1 MSFSSNRPS
10 LFLAI
15 AASLLLLFNIVLFS
29 TGKAAQAGPFMI
41 TFWAVLAALFS
52 RHTATKGYVYT
63 LMIFTAVT
71 TAMFYPRPFTK
82 PNGWDLSLLITPLIQ
97 IIMFGMGTSMSLRDF
112 YGVVK
117 MPAGVFIGIACHFTI
132 MPLVGLLLAT
142 TLRFPP
148 EIAAGVILIGSA
160 PCGMASNVIS
170 YLAKANLALSVTL
183 TAVSTLLAPFLTPLL
198 MQWLAGNYIEISV
211 QKMMWDIAKMVI
223 IPVAGGLVFNHFLS
237 GRIGWLDR
245 LMPKLS
251 MAAIAFIIVIITA
264 HGRESLLNVGLL
276 LVLAGLTHNL
286 AGYTLGYWF
295 CRMIRMKE
303 QDCRTIAIEVGM
315 QNGGLASAIAK
326 EMGKI
331 ATVGLAPAIFGPVMN
346 ITGSLLAS
354 WWHRRPPE
362 GKEEPEPA
370 AQATAFQ

>member
-1 MSFSSNRPS
+1 MLFSNRPS
-10 LFLAI
+10 GFLAVI
-15 AASLLLLFNIVLFS
+15 ATALLLINIFFFS
-29 TGKAAQAGPFMI
+29 TGNTAQAGPFMI
-41 TFWAVLAALFS
+41 AFWAALAALFS
-52 RHTATKGYVYT
+52 RHAATKGYVYT

-71 TAMFYPRPFTK
+71 TAMFYPQPFTK

-117 MPAGVFIGIACHFTI
+117 MPAGVFIGITCHFTI

-223 IPVAGGLVFNHFLS
+223 IPIAGGLVFNHFLS
-237 GRIGWLDR
+237 GRASWLDK

-295 CRMIRMKE
+295 CRLIRMKE

-315 QNGGLASAIAK
+315 QNGGLASGIAR

-362 GKEEPEPA
+362 GIEEPELPEKV
-370 AQATAFQ
+370 TAYQ

>member
-1 MSFSSNRPS
+1 MLFSNRPS
-10 LFLAI
+10 GFLAVI
-15 AASLLLLFNIVLFS
+15 ATALLLINIFFFS
-29 TGKAAQAGPFMI
+29 TGNTAQAGPFMI
-41 TFWAVLAALFS
+41 AFWAVLAALFS
-52 RHTATKGYVYT
+52 RHAATKGYVYT

-71 TAMFYPRPFTK
+71 TAMFYPQPFTK

-117 MPAGVFIGIACHFTI
+117 MPAGVFIGITCHFTI

-223 IPVAGGLVFNHFLS
+223 IPIAGGLVFNHFLS
-237 GRIGWLDR
+237 GRASWLDK

-264 HGRESLLNVGLL
+264 HGRESLLNVGML

-295 CRMIRMKE
+295 CRLIRMKE

-315 QNGGLASAIAK
+315 QNGGLASGIAR

-362 GKEEPEPA
+362 GIEEPELPEKVTVY
-370 AQATAFQ
+370 Q

>member
-1 MSFSSNRPS
+1 MLFTNKPG
-10 LFLAI
+10 LFLGITAF
-15 AASLLLLFNIVLFS
+15 LLLVTNVVLF
-29 TGKAAQAGPFMI
+29 TMGEMDEAGPFMI
-41 TFWAVLAALFS
+41 AFWMVLGLLCNRQAD
-52 RHTATKGYVYT
+52 TKGYVYT
-63 LMIFTAVT
+63 LMIFAAVT
-71 TAMFYPRPFTK
+71 AALYYPQPFIN
-82 PNGWDLSLLITPLIQ
+82 PQGYDLSKLITPLIQ

-117 MPAGVFIGIACHFTI
+117 MPAGVFVGITCHFTI

-142 TLRFPP
+142 TLHFPP

-183 TAVSTLLAPFLTPLL
+183 TAVSTLLAPFITPLL

-211 QKMMWDIAKMVI
+211 QKMMWDIAKMVL
-223 IPVAGGLVFNHFLS
+223 IPVAGGLIFNHFLS
-237 GRIGWLDR
+237 GKIGWLDK

-264 HGRESLLNVGLL
+264 HGRESLLTVGPL
-276 LVLAGLTHNL
+276 LVIAGLVHNL
-286 AGYTLGYWF
+286 SGYTLGYWF
-295 CRMIRMKE
+295 CRLIRMKE

-326 EMGKI
+326 EMGRI

-362 GKEEPEPA
+362 DEEATTPVAEQA
-370 AQATAFQ
+370 AAF

>member
-1 MSFSSNRPS
+1 MSVSNKPG
-10 LFLAI
+10 LAAGI
-15 AASLLLLFNIVLFS
+15 ASGLLLIVNIILFC
-29 TGKAAQAGPFMI
+29 TGRISQAGPYMI
-41 TFWAVLAALFS
+41 AFWAALALFFS
-52 RHTATKGYVYT
+52 RYTATKGYVYT
-63 LMIFTAVT
+63 TMIFAAVT
-71 TAMFYPRPFTK
+71 AALYYPQPFTR
-82 PNGWDLSLLITPLIQ
+82 PNGRDLSVLITPLIQ
-97 IIMFGMGTSMSLRDF
+97 VIMFGMGTSMSLRDF

-117 MPAGVFIGIACHFTI
+117 MPAGVFVGLACQFTI
-132 MPLVGLLLAT
+132 MPLVGLALAT
-142 TLRFPP
+142 VLHLPP
-148 EIAAGVILIGSA
+148 EISAGVILIGSA

-183 TAVSTLLAPFLTPLL
+183 TAVSTLLAPFVTPLL

-211 QKMMWDIAKMVI
+211 QQMMWDITKMVL

-237 GRIGWLDR
+237 GRINWLDR
-245 LMPKLS
+245 LMPRLS

-264 HGRESLLNVGLL
+264 HGRSSLLNVGVL
-276 LVLAGLTHNL
+276 LVLAGLIHNL

-295 CRMIRMKE
+295 CRLIRMKE

-315 QNGGLASAIAK
+315 QNGGLASAIAR
-326 EMGKI
+326 EMGRI

-362 GKEEPEPA
+362 GSKIHTSQ
-370 AQATAFQ
+370 QAV

>member
-1 MSFSSNRPS
+1 MLFSNRPS
-10 LFLAI
+10 GFLAVI
-15 AASLLLLFNIVLFS
+15 ATALLLINIFFFS
-29 TGKAAQAGPFMI
+29 TGNAAQAGPFMI
-41 TFWAVLAALFS
+41 AFWAVLAALFS
-52 RHTATKGYVYT
+52 RHAATKGYVYT

-71 TAMFYPRPFTK
+71 TAMFYPQPFTK

-117 MPAGVFIGIACHFTI
+117 MPAGVFIGITCHFTI

-223 IPVAGGLVFNHFLS
+223 IPIAGGLVFNHFLS
-237 GRIGWLDR
+237 GRASWLDK

-295 CRMIRMKE
+295 CRLIRMKE

-315 QNGGLASAIAK
+315 QNGGLASGIAR

-362 GKEEPEPA
+362 GIEEPELPEEVTVY
-370 AQATAFQ
+370 Q

>member
-1 MSFSSNRPS
+1 MSFSNRPS

-15 AASLLLLFNIVLFS
+15 AASALLLTNIFLFS
-29 TGKAAQAGPFMI
+29 TGRTAQAGPFMI
-41 TFWAVLAALFS
+41 AFWAVLAALFS

-71 TAMFYPRPFTK
+71 TAMFYPQPFTK

-295 CRMIRMKE
+295 CRLIRMKE

-362 GKEEPEPA
+362 GKEEPDLEEVY
-370 AQATAFQ
+370 AQS

>member
-1 MSFSSNRPS
+1 MLLTDKPG
-10 LFLAI
+10 LFLGI
-15 AASLLLLFNIVLFS
+15 AAFLLLVTNIVLFAM
-29 TGKAAQAGPFMI
+29 GALAEAGPFMI
-41 TFWAVLAALFS
+41 AFWIVLALLCTRYA
-52 RHTATKGYVYT
+52 ATKGYVYT
-63 LMIFTAVT
+63 LMIFAAVT
-71 TAMFYPRPFTK
+71 AAMYYPQPFIN
-82 PNGWDLSLLITPLIQ
+82 PQGFDFSSLITPLIQ
-97 IIMFGMGTSMSLRDF
+97 VIMFGMGTSMSLRDF

-117 MPAGVFIGIACHFTI
+117 MPAGVFVGITCHFTI

-142 TLRFPP
+142 TLRLPP

-183 TAVSTLLAPFLTPLL
+183 TAVSTLLAPFITPLL
-198 MQWLAGNYIEISV
+198 MRWLAGNYIEISV
-211 QKMMWDIAKMVI
+211 QKMMWDIAKMVL
-223 IPVAGGLVFNHFLS
+223 IPVAAGLVFNHFLAGKIS
-237 GRIGWLDR
+237 WLDK

-264 HGRESLLNVGLL
+264 HGRESLLNVGPL
-276 LVLAGLTHNL
+276 LVLAGLFHNL
-286 AGYTLGYWF
+286 SGYTLGYWF
-295 CRMIRMKE
+295 CRLIRMKE

-326 EMGKI
+326 EMGRI

-362 GKEEPEPA
+362 APQPA
-370 AQATAFQ
+370 PATEQAAVF

>member
-1 MSFSSNRPS
+1 MLFSNKPS
-10 LFLAI
+10 LFLGITAF
-15 AASLLLLFNIVLFS
+15 LLLVTNVVLF
-29 TGKAAQAGPFMI
+29 TMGEMDEAGPFMI
-41 TFWAVLAALFS
+41 AFWIALGLLCS
-52 RHTATKGYVYT
+52 RQADTKGYVYT
-63 LMIFTAVT
+63 LMIFAAVT
-71 TAMFYPRPFTK
+71 AALYYPQPFIN
-82 PNGWDLSLLITPLIQ
+82 PQGYDLSKLITPLIQ

-117 MPAGVFIGIACHFTI
+117 MPAGVFVGITCHFTI

-142 TLRFPP
+142 TLHFPP

-183 TAVSTLLAPFLTPLL
+183 TAVSTLLAPFITPLL
-198 MQWLAGNYIEISV
+198 MEWLAGNYIEISV
-211 QKMMWDIAKMVI
+211 QKMMWDIAKMVL
-223 IPVAGGLVFNHFLS
+223 IPVAGGLIFNHFLS
-237 GRIGWLDR
+237 GKIGWLDK

-264 HGRESLLNVGLL
+264 HGRESLLTVGPL
-276 LVLAGLTHNL
+276 LVIAGLVHNL
-286 AGYTLGYWF
+286 SGYTLGYWF
-295 CRMIRMKE
+295 CRLIRMKE

-326 EMGKI
+326 EMGRI

-362 GKEEPEPA
+362 DDEVQAPA
-370 AQATAFQ
+370 AEQATAF

>member
-1 MSFSSNRPS
+1 MLFSNRPS
-10 LFLAI
+10 GFLAVI
-15 AASLLLLFNIVLFS
+15 ATALLLINIFFFS
-29 TGKAAQAGPFMI
+29 TGNTAQAGPFMI
-41 TFWAVLAALFS
+41 AFWAVLAALFS
-52 RHTATKGYVYT
+52 RHAATKGYVYT

-71 TAMFYPRPFTK
+71 TAMFYPQPFTK

-117 MPAGVFIGIACHFTI
+117 MPAGVFIGITCHFTI

-223 IPVAGGLVFNHFLS
+223 IPIAGGLVFNHFLS
-237 GRIGWLDR
+237 GRASWLDK

-264 HGRESLLNVGLL
+264 HGRESLLNVGML

-295 CRMIRMKE
+295 CRLIRMKE

-315 QNGGLASAIAK
+315 QNGGLASGIAR

-362 GKEEPEPA
+362 GIEEPELPEEVTVY
-370 AQATAFQ
+370 Q